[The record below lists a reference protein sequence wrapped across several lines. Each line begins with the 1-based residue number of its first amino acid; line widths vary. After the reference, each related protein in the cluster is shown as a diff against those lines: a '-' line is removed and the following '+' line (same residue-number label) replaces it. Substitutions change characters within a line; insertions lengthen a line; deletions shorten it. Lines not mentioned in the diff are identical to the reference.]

1 MAALSRA
8 RPKRQQ
14 YAQLPQLRMLPF
26 MSVLCKEEYS
36 ADVMYA

>member
-14 YAQLPQLRMLPF
+14 HAQLPQLRMLPF
-26 MSVLCKEEYS
+26 MSVLCKEYS

>member
-1 MAALSRA
+1 MAALGRG

-14 YAQLPQLRMLPF
+14 QAQLPQLRMLPP